1 MKFISKQGRLKATKS
16 LLVSISARELKWWL
30 LIQSRGYALKELITR
45 GWAQYRWRIIIR
57 EGTFFIG
64 GGGGGA
70 GASERR
76 VLSKFFTNWGVSN
89 LFYSQLR
96 GRVIVFLARKKLLHV
111 TSILYIQA
119 KLPVKINLNYLQV
132 SKNLYIKNYLLPTNI
147 IVSVDPCP
155 LSPIFWCFRAGFCDL
170 LLSKPR
176 ELPTG
181 AFFQSRN
188 SGESVPCRDKWSK
201 RTGRILAE
209 YYLRIQY
216 IRPLGWGTTLGLHL
230 STSLDLRFHLF
241 PQPMCHQ
248 QSQRSSG
255 HPF

>member
-1 MKFISKQGRLKATKS
+1 MQQRYQTERLAVDNLIRGQPKKLHQQFKKQSSSLVCIPCWPDFFLIYWNGSAAILILCNQNCFPAFLSYKCVTTVFILNQGRVT
-16 LLVSISARELKWWL
+16 
-30 LIQSRGYALKELITR
+30 
-45 GWAQYRWRIIIR
+45 
-57 EGTFFIG
+57 
-64 GGGGGA
+64 
-70 GASERR
+70 
-76 VLSKFFTNWGVSN
+76 
-89 LFYSQLR
+89 
-96 GRVIVFLARKKLLHV
+96 VFLARKKLLHV

>member
-1 MKFISKQGRLKATKS
+1 MS
-16 LLVSISARELKWWL
+16 
-30 LIQSRGYALKELITR
+30 
-45 GWAQYRWRIIIR
+45 
-57 EGTFFIG
+57 
-64 GGGGGA
+64 
-70 GASERR
+70 
-76 VLSKFFTNWGVSN
+76 
-89 LFYSQLR
+89 
-96 GRVIVFLARKKLLHV
+96 
-111 TSILYIQA
+111 
-119 KLPVKINLNYLQV
+119 
-132 SKNLYIKNYLLPTNI
+132 KNYLLPTNI
-147 IVSVDPCP
+147 VVSLDPCL
-155 LSPIFWCFRAGFCDL
+155 LSSIFWCFRAGFCDL

-216 IRPLGWGTTLGLHL
+216 IRPLGSGTTLGLHL

-248 QSQRSSG
+248 QSQKSSG
-255 HPF
+255 HPFLWQIAIIATSCSIWPHEIFVFTKGTFPSFCSSYILAHFQVFTVQSHATQLTTLYADERGYMSNT

>member
-57 EGTFFIG
+57 EGTFIG
-64 GGGGGA
+64 GGGGVGR
-70 GASERR
+70 GFGEEGKF
-76 VLSKFFTNWGVSN
+76 SKFFTNWGVSN

-132 SKNLYIKNYLLPTNI
+132 WKNLYTKNYLLPTNI

-155 LSPIFWCFRAGFCDL
+155 LSPIFWCFRSGFGDL
-170 LLSKPR
+170 LLLKPR

-181 AFFQSRN
+181 AFFQSRIETVAKAFLVGTSGPKGQVELWQN
-188 SGESVPCRDKWSK
+188 SIWEFSIFALW
-201 RTGRILAE
+201 
-209 YYLRIQY
+209 
-216 IRPLGWGTTLGLHL
+216 
-230 STSLDLRFHLF
+230 RFGNH
-241 PQPMCHQ
+241 P
-248 QSQRSSG
+248 RSSSS
-255 HPF
+255 HFSALALSLVPTADVPPTESEE

>member
-1 MKFISKQGRLKATKS
+1 MCNTR
-16 LLVSISARELKWWL
+16 LKWWL
-30 LIQSRGYALKELITR
+30 DRLLFPGA
-45 GWAQYRWRIIIR
+45 R
-57 EGTFFIG
+57 EGTFFIKG
-64 GGGGGA
+64 GGGGGP
-70 GASERR
+70 GLRR
-76 VLSKFFTNWGVSN
+76 RGSLVNFLQIGEGQTCFILN
-89 LFYSQLR
+89 R
-96 GRVIVFLARKKLLHV
+96 GRVTVFLARKKLPHV
-111 TSILYIQA
+111 ASILYIQA

-132 SKNLYIKNYLLPTNI
+132 PKNLYIKNYLLPTNI

-155 LSPIFWCFRAGFCDL
+155 LSPIFWCFRAGFCDV

-216 IRPLGWGTTLGLHL
+216 IRPLGWRTTLGLHL

>member
-1 MKFISKQGRLKATKS
+1 MLFKLSNLNS
-16 LLVSISARELKWWL
+16 NL
-30 LIQSRGYALKELITR
+30 AL
-45 GWAQYRWRIIIR
+45 R

-64 GGGGGA
+64 GGGG
-70 GASERR
+70 
-76 VLSKFFTNWGVSN
+76 WGGPGLRGGGSLEN
-89 LFYSQLR
+89 FLQIGEGQTCFILNR
-96 GRVIVFLARKKLLHV
+96 GRVTVFLARKKLPHV
-111 TSILYIQA
+111 ASILYIQA

-132 SKNLYIKNYLLPTNI
+132 SKNLYIKNFLLPTNI

-155 LSPIFWCFRAGFCDL
+155 LSPIFWCFCTGFCDL
-170 LLSKPR
+170 LLSKPY
-176 ELPTG
+176 ELPTD

-188 SGESVPCRDKWSK
+188 SGEIVPCRDKWSK

-216 IRPLGWGTTLGLHL
+216 IRPLGSETTLGLHL
-230 STSLDLRFHLF
+230 STSLDLLFHLF
-241 PQPMCHQ
+241 PLPMCHQ